1 MRAGTACALS
11 KPEWEHVVFDKIYN
25 RQVTDK
31 KRITAWMNW
40 KVPRTC
46 GVSGCSL
53 RSLIAVGGATQ
64 LELGLD
70 ELELMADKIKGGSD
84 AIQSFHHGS
93 EDSTDQ
99 DKCAHMTTHDTT
111 HTTLTP

>member
-1 MRAGTACALS
+1 M
-11 KPEWEHVVFDKIYN
+11 FDKIYN

-46 GVSGCSL
+46 DVSLCLPGCSL
-53 RSLIAVGGATQ
+53 CSLIGVGGATQ

-99 DKCAHMTTHDTT
+99 DKYA
-111 HTTLTP
+111 HTTLDTHTRRTTYDARH